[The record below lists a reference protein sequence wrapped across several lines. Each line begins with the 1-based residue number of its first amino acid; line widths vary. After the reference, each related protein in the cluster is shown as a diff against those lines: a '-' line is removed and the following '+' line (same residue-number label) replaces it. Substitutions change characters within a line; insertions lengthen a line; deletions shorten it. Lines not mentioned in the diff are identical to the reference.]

1 MEKLK
6 PCPFCGGKA
15 KMSINSSTLNCAAV
29 CEKCN
34 VIMKRNFKGNK
45 KLELMISDL
54 MAEEWNR
61 RASDV

>member
-1 MEKLK
+1 
-6 PCPFCGGKA
+6 
-15 KMSINSSTLNCAAV
+15 MSINSSTLNCAAV

-61 RASDV
+61 RVSDV